1 MSYYCYI
8 LESEATGHLY
18 IGQTNNLE
26 DRLLR
31 HNSGRNKYT
40 KGKGSWKLIHEEKF
54 ETRSEAV
61 QLEIELKKWK
71 NPRRVRTWIEKRKQL
86 DSVSRL

>member
-1 MSYYCYI
+1 MNYYCYI
-8 LESEATGHLY
+8 LELETTGQLY

-40 KGKGSWKLIHEEKF
+40 KRKGPWKLIHEEKF
-54 ETRSEAV
+54 ETRSER
-61 QLEIELKKWK
+61 
-71 NPRRVRTWIEKRKQL
+71 N
-86 DSVSRL
+86 